1 MTVTPYPDNDKN
13 KNVDKVELSYTN
25 NGAKKTVTLT
35 RNPQNGTWTSS
46 GDGADGIQING
57 NSFSLKAGSVQ
68 VGTEVKAKSY
78 FGNSDAS
85 DERTERIR
93 QRTATPTV
101 TANQDGSVT
110 VTPNGNANSLTVKYI
125 EESNSQKTEIT
136 ANKQGSTWT
145 VTGGTNV
152 TIDQSRGIVTIP
164 ANSVK
169 DRSEVEAQA
178 KATDEFVSATATATA
193 KDQDRTAPTIRVRKN
208 GTNTW
213 LTPDSTGK
221 VVVVATPER
230 NNVELDVDIKDEANG
245 SGYEFS
251 SNGTNPTA
259 TKTVENST
267 DYNENSTTYSAYG
280 KAADATAKLTV
291 GLKAGKTTTDFSGIT
306 MKLNA
311 KDKAGNATNATNK
324 KEVTVKIVSAKPTY
338 PPRVKV
344 LNPTN
349 IKETEKDTILK
360 AIKEANKTNEANPTF
375 TKESDGI
382 KATYTDGTTYK
393 VPYSEIVTYN
403 YVATKKTINVG
414 ENPNWGSPKQYF
426 TYEDGGAIGDD
437 KTFLWKGSST
447 PMTAP
452 NNPDL
457 TVGTNKRVEV
467 LAPNPEGGNPKTLT
481 LTYDVVDNQP
491 PKVKINGVEL
501 GENVDQNPRFV
512 IYRGAEFN
520 PTFEVEDNSGKTTY
534 LKASDIPS
542 GVWFNK
548 QQNGHD
554 VEKTDMA
561 NNAQYTLTTNNIVD
575 NNNTLGE
582 HTASVTV
589 KDASRNEKT
598 YQFKYVIVDI
608 EARNTPETVPLNT
621 KLVDPADKDHAKD
634 SQNYVKVSDGNA
646 QKPNGDD
653 DYYTT
658 GMSFTWSKNNTPI
671 TNKTLLSTPGV
682 VEYTA
687 VVTFPNN
694 GATYSKTV
702 DGKTVTVYPPKK
714 DTVSVTFK
722 VKPTAPTVTPAT
734 NGDVTV
740 TPANEINVNK
750 VEVTY
755 TPADTNRLEDNGTV
769 TKTAQDRTTVI
780 ATKGSNNQWSITSGA
795 KEGISVNT
803 TTGEI
808 TLKDQVVK
816 DRTKIQAKVVAQEVP
831 SDENGNSDSKDGDR
845 TNPTIGLGNTL
856 VGVGK
861 EINLSLGLSDNGV
874 GIDDS
879 NIKVTLPAG
888 ASGLRYDARTKS
900 ITGTLGSI
908 GKHEVKVTVLDKN
921 GNKAEKTISIAAV
934 KPKPIYEIKDGT
946 INNVDTPSHFVEV
959 PAGVTNPSV
968 AWKNGKPTTTTVGT
982 TNKAVTVSATGYT
995 STEVDV
1001 PVKVYD
1007 KVTLKASTYTN
1018 AKGTLANGK
1027 NANDYVNGIGQGVTV
1042 KWKNDQVPDVSQA
1055 NPNLKGYI
1063 EVSYATDDAEHPIKD
1078 TLEVSL
1084 PTYSATL
1091 THTSYETTVGTEFGN
1106 FDANRGG
1113 YFTHDYPVTGD
1124 SKVKGF
1130 WSSKN
1135 YLDAGRD
1142 KKANTIGSVV
1152 DTIGVYFPN
1161 ADKGIDYNENR
1172 KQLLP
1177 VTFNV
1182 KPQAPTINAD
1192 DFRGKAGTKPPVT
1205 VGNLPT
1211 AGQLGTDARVTVELY
1226 QGTNK
1231 VASKVVSKG
1240 TNSVSFNS
1248 GDYTANLIAG
1258 QEVHA
1263 VVKVE
1268 GTTDKKAYDL
1278 SSANSSTARVT
1289 TTAPEKP
1296 KISQNPEDLV
1306 VNATVGQGNSTN
1318 ATLTYHDANNQAQ
1331 NVEFTKTGNSW
1342 TKSNNNNTNIT
1353 ITTAGVIELKA
1364 GVAKEGTS
1372 VSVKQR
1378 TETSEYSEPATEKV
1392 LGRLNGLTN
1401 TPKADGSVEIMVPPT
1416 ATHMTL
1422 TYTPQGQTTP
1432 KTLEYTKTGTTW
1444 TTHTETNTYSN
1455 DHKIVI
1461 PKENVADGTKV
1472 SVIASN
1478 DNSTTTTVISKA
1490 KFEQPNA
1497 TTSNQRDNGDVRIT
1511 LPDNA
1516 DTVTV
1521 TYKDAQN
1528 ATKSVT
1534 LTKGAGNQWTSGGN
1548 LPNGV
1553 TLANNVVE
1561 ISYKTIKSDE
1571 NTVRTAS
1578 TRGEEDVR
1586 SQEATQEITADHR
1599 PPTTQAVVIAAGAT
1613 PTNEDLSRGV
1623 TVDKRSVT
1631 AKSPLA
1637 AIAAGTIT
1645 EVPATLTYNDGSTE
1659 DITLT
1664 VKSKPTA
1671 PTFNNLENHGTF
1683 SGLSSASKE
1692 ISGTAMA
1699 GAEKVKLTLQDGSVK
1714 EIIPNADGSWSYT
1727 LGATEYLTQNFSG
1740 VNNRVFDEHTVKAV
1754 QVKNGIES
1762 EAATANVAPGQAT
1775 IDDVYKAGRAITVN
1789 IPHDVEAGY
1798 VRVNGT
1804 DYGIQK
1810 VDGTWKVISSASNA
1824 TKLEISSAVVDPN
1837 NKAVT
1842 KVTFSVKNNND
1853 ALYNPPF
1860 RIGDTPVKF
1869 RTHYSKNGNI
1879 GVPTPGIQGTDGW
1892 NESPT
1897 PKNTKPTVNFVAG
1910 KTIENGKVFTSPTV
1924 DELKDYFEG
1933 HDAEDDANL
1942 TVGYPASAN
1951 GKLRVQVFTQD
1962 TNQPVSA
1969 NAQNR
1974 IAAGNYRLVLSTID
1988 AAGVESDS
1996 ITRNITVKTMADFYR
2011 NQVLY
2016 PVNTDKVVYNDSDI
2030 NNGNF
2035 TDAAKDRFKGKVE
2048 EVNANNRNLPTG
2060 VTYTKGNT
2068 DDKTKVVGVN
2078 FPDGST
2084 IDISHTLVA
2093 KPTVPTFNATS
2104 GDEHEHKLQDVDR
2117 VVSGTALQSAT
2128 KVILELQT
2136 GKKIE
2141 ILANDEKDPATLQPG
2156 EGVLKNGVWTYKL
2169 ENNMYLRQ
2177 TEQTAEIGSSPLPV
2191 KVKQVVFEAE
2201 SDESQIYVA
2210 KERNFTGKTF
2220 KEVKGS
2226 SVLTELKNHPENGI
2240 NYTEKGKT
2248 MPFPGDFT
2256 ASWERVPDVET
2267 VGTRTYKVQ
2276 LTEKGKSDARPGE
2289 YTVTITVVNPAP
2301 AKLTYENKNNG
2312 TTRIKL
2318 PDDADKVVF
2327 TLPGDQRTKEITL
2340 TSANSWELPA
2350 NSGIEKEGNY
2360 LVVKSSNISGNRR
2373 ITAVAT
2379 KGDGELKS
2387 AETPTSITV
2396 PEHTVTT
2403 EKIRK
2408 VKGTALT
2415 NTDLLG
2421 AVEVDDKKSAKL
2433 KVGTTAPETVGLH
2446 EVNVTV
2452 TYNDDSTE
2460 DVKVAYEII
2469 ENTVEV
2475 PTSGITGDYTK
2486 PKANIAG
2493 KQIGEETTYTPT
2505 EITTTDGKVWKP
2517 KKDGNITFKVG
2528 ETPETVEYVAKFVS
2542 DKGAPAI
2549 EFRVKLPLPLVVP
2562 DPEHLTPTEIAELV
2576 KRVKEANND
2585 EANPDKEVTVDD
2597 KGNVTVTDKNTGES
2611 ALLPVED
2618 LTVKDFT
2625 PVKPSEKVPAKDI
2638 LHLTPEEKKQVED
2651 KVKAKNPGKEVT
2663 VGEDGTAT
2671 VKDPTTGVS
2680 HIIPGSDLTI
2690 TVGNDATENNRPE
2703 DVRPDQVPATP
2714 EVPDNNGQDTPAVTP
2729 SNDDTANNSDAITPS
2744 DDVADT
2750 ENTQARPHRSQAIL
2764 PNTGTAESAGFLSAA
2779 ASMIAGLGFLIPFGK
2794 RRKKEEEESQND

>member
-1 MTVTPYPDNDKN
+1 MKNALNTGKIKTYLLKSMVKRSKITKQAFALIEVYIVKYIEKEGDLMKRKNKKSFNWYGLRQRFSIRKYHFGAASVLIGTTMFLMGGPTTQAAETGTQIVQSTDSSSTGKAAEDVTNKQAETPAEDATNKQVESQTENTSNKQDEAKANSSSSSTSTPEVTAKEKVDTTSNGSNEVITQPKAENQEEKAQEEKSTATVSTDALRTYLDELKNLLKEVPDSLKEKVENQEKVAEKTEKLLDSETSTQQEVDEQVAFVRISINSLKKLKENNWGLDSKDKAEDKSEKETRNPKERSANITPKEKLEKLSQNLNAYFKFASEITRPETKELIKGTEDIIRSVNEGLQQPDLTDEKIQSLIEQGKQAERKLALAVTRENSGKRDLLTGKPMKLGSDFRAAPEVLNTKRAYIVKKDDGSGLPAETYLYAMKRGQNEQPTENNLAPVNDAVNEAKITVTNLGNGDFRWDLTFNAITTKTREHQNAFYWFTLPKGHTITETLGVTRTHGGHTNSFVGGRGTFNQEWGGKIKETITAGHATYGPASGKDGGFNTNFASINDVTDTDFIAKSGTSQRTDTPPTNNKSAGGYYYLGPTVNRFKQWPSSTAVSGEIVDRSKKVLEGLKQNTDLLYHFTLSEGKIQLSYKTHTETPYAPIYYGAGMRSLENNEALMYFMARGLQEKPNAPTVTPNNEGTVTVTPYPDNDKN

-221 VVVVATPER
+221 VVVVATPDR
-230 NNVELDVDIKDEANG
+230 NNVEIDVDIKDEANG

-280 KAADATAKLTV
+280 KAADATAKLRV

-349 IKETEKDTILK
+349 IQETEKDTILT

-403 YVATKKTINVG
+403 YRATKKTINVG

-457 TVGTNKRVEV
+457 TVGTNKTVEV
-467 LAPNPEGGNPKTLT
+467 LAPDPEGGDPKTLT
-481 LTYDVVDNQP
+481 LTYDVVDTKP
-491 PKVKINGVEL
+491 PKVKINGTEL

-561 NNAQYTLTTNNIVD
+561 NNTRYTLTTNNIVD

-634 SQNYVKVSDGNA
+634 SHNYVKVSDGNT
-646 QKPNGDD
+646 QKPDGDD

-671 TNKTLLSTPGV
+671 TNKTLLSTPGI

-694 GATYSKTV
+694 GAKYSTTV

-714 DTVSVTFK
+714 DTAPVTFR

-740 TPANEINVNK
+740 TPANETNVNK

-769 TKTAQDRTTVI
+769 TKTAQDRTMVI

-816 DRTKIQAKVVAQEVP
+816 DQTKIQAKVVAQEVP

-888 ASGLRYDARTKS
+888 ASGLRYDTRTKS
-900 ITGTLGSI
+900 ITGTLSSAA
-908 GKHEVKVTVLDKN
+908 KHEVKVTVLDKN

-934 KPKPIYEIKDGT
+934 KPKPIYAIKDGT

-968 AWKNGKPTTTTVGT
+968 AWKNGKPTTTAAGT

-1007 KVTLKASTYTN
+1007 KVTLK
-1018 AKGTLANGK
+1018 KGTYANALGRLKNGK
-1027 NANDYVNGIGQGVTV
+1027 NANDYVNGVAQGVTV
-1042 KWKNDQVPDVSQA
+1042 KWKNNQIPDVSQA

-1063 EVSYATDDAEHPIKD
+1063 EVSYATDDAEHPIKE
-1078 TLEVSL
+1078 TLEVNL

-1091 THTSYETTVGTEFGN
+1091 THTSYETTVGTPFERSDSRTDFFTYASPPSRLDKVHSVWEKTSAGN
-1106 FDANRGG
+1106 YSNYA
-1113 YFTHDYPVTGD
+1113 
-1124 SKVKGF
+1124 
-1130 WSSKN
+1130 SSKRTDN
-1135 YLDAGRD
+1135 SGVIGEVTDRIRVYYPEYDGSDEWND
-1142 KKANTIGSVV
+1142 KRSEDLAPI
-1152 DTIGVYFPN
+1152 
-1161 ADKGIDYNENR
+1161 
-1172 KQLLP
+1172 
-1177 VTFNV
+1177 TFTV
-1182 KPQAPTINAD
+1182 KPQAPTINSD
-1192 DFRGKAGTKPPVT
+1192 DFRGKASTKPTAT

-1231 VASKVVSKG
+1231 VASKAVTKG
-1240 TNSVSFNS
+1240 TTSVSFNS

-1318 ATLTYHDANNQAQ
+1318 ATLTYYDSDNQAQ
-1331 NVEFTKTGNSW
+1331 NVNFTKTGNNW
-1342 TKSNNNNTNIT
+1342 AKSENNNTNIT
-1353 ITTAGVIELKA
+1353 ITNAGVIELKA
-1364 GVAKEGTS
+1364 GVAKAGTS

-1401 TPKADGSVEIMVPPT
+1401 TPKADGSVEIIVPPT
-1416 ATHMTL
+1416 ASHMTL

-1444 TTHTETNTYSN
+1444 TTHTETNTYSGE
-1455 DHKIVI
+1455 HKIVI

-1472 SVIASN
+1472 SAIASN
-1478 DNSTTTTVISKA
+1478 DDSTTTTVVSKA

-1521 TYKDAQN
+1521 TYTDKQN
-1528 ATKSVT
+1528 AAKSVT

-1548 LPNGV
+1548 LPNDV
-1553 TLANNVVE
+1553 TLTGSVLEIPYKIINN
-1561 ISYKTIKSDE
+1561 DE
-1571 NTVRTAS
+1571 NIVRTAS

-1762 EAATANVAPGQAT
+1762 EEATANVAPGQAT

-1798 VRVNGT
+1798 VRVNGI

-1842 KVTFSVKNNND
+1842 KVTFKIKD
-1853 ALYNPPF
+1853 ANLNNPPF
-1860 RIGDTPVKF
+1860 TIGDNKVGF
-1869 RTHYSKNGNI
+1869 RTHYSKDGRI

-1892 NESPT
+1892 AYSAVPI
-1897 PKNTKPTVNFVAG
+1897 NTKPTVELT
-1910 KTIENGKVFTSPTV
+1910 KENGTQNPKLKDNHVFASPTV
-1924 DELKDYFEG
+1924 DELKDYIAG
-1933 HDAEDDANL
+1933 ADKEDDANL
-1942 TVGYPASAN
+1942 TVGLGASDRS
-1951 GKLRVQVFTQD
+1951 KFRIRVFTKD
-1962 TNQPVSA
+1962 TN
-1969 NAQNR
+1969 
-1974 IAAGNYRLVLSTID
+1974 
-1988 AAGVESDS
+1988 
-1996 ITRNITVKTMADFYR
+1996 
-2011 NQVLY
+2011 
-2016 PVNTDKVVYNDSDI
+2016 
-2030 NNGNF
+2030 
-2035 TDAAKDRFKGKVE
+2035 
-2048 EVNANNRNLPTG
+2048 
-2060 VTYTKGNT
+2060 
-2068 DDKTKVVGVN
+2068 
-2078 FPDGST
+2078 
-2084 IDISHTLVA
+2084 
-2093 KPTVPTFNATS
+2093 
-2104 GDEHEHKLQDVDR
+2104 
-2117 VVSGTALQSAT
+2117 
-2128 KVILELQT
+2128 
-2136 GKKIE
+2136 
-2141 ILANDEKDPATLQPG
+2141 
-2156 EGVLKNGVWTYKL
+2156 
-2169 ENNMYLRQ
+2169 
-2177 TEQTAEIGSSPLPV
+2177 
-2191 KVKQVVFEAE
+2191 
-2201 SDESQIYVA
+2201 
-2210 KERNFTGKTF
+2210 
-2220 KEVKGS
+2220 
-2226 SVLTELKNHPENGI
+2226 
-2240 NYTEKGKT
+2240 
-2248 MPFPGDFT
+2248 
-2256 ASWERVPDVET
+2256 
-2267 VGTRTYKVQ
+2267 
-2276 LTEKGKSDARPGE
+2276 
-2289 YTVTITVVNPAP
+2289 
-2301 AKLTYENKNNG
+2301 
-2312 TTRIKL
+2312 
-2318 PDDADKVVF
+2318 
-2327 TLPGDQRTKEITL
+2327 
-2340 TSANSWELPA
+2340 
-2350 NSGIEKEGNY
+2350 
-2360 LVVKSSNISGNRR
+2360 
-2373 ITAVAT
+2373 
-2379 KGDGELKS
+2379 
-2387 AETPTSITV
+2387 
-2396 PEHTVTT
+2396 
-2403 EKIRK
+2403 
-2408 VKGTALT
+2408 
-2415 NTDLLG
+2415 
-2421 AVEVDDKKSAKL
+2421 
-2433 KVGTTAPETVGLH
+2433 
-2446 EVNVTV
+2446 
-2452 TYNDDSTE
+2452 
-2460 DVKVAYEII
+2460 
-2469 ENTVEV
+2469 
-2475 PTSGITGDYTK
+2475 
-2486 PKANIAG
+2486 
-2493 KQIGEETTYTPT
+2493 
-2505 EITTTDGKVWKP
+2505 
-2517 KKDGNITFKVG
+2517 
-2528 ETPETVEYVAKFVS
+2528 
-2542 DKGAPAI
+2542 
-2549 EFRVKLPLPLVVP
+2549 
-2562 DPEHLTPTEIAELV
+2562 
-2576 KRVKEANND
+2576 
-2585 EANPDKEVTVDD
+2585 
-2597 KGNVTVTDKNTGES
+2597 
-2611 ALLPVED
+2611 
-2618 LTVKDFT
+2618 
-2625 PVKPSEKVPAKDI
+2625 
-2638 LHLTPEEKKQVED
+2638 
-2651 KVKAKNPGKEVT
+2651 
-2663 VGEDGTAT
+2663 
-2671 VKDPTTGVS
+2671 
-2680 HIIPGSDLTI
+2680 
-2690 TVGNDATENNRPE
+2690 
-2703 DVRPDQVPATP
+2703 
-2714 EVPDNNGQDTPAVTP
+2714 
-2729 SNDDTANNSDAITPS
+2729 
-2744 DDVADT
+2744 
-2750 ENTQARPHRSQAIL
+2750 
-2764 PNTGTAESAGFLSAA
+2764 
-2779 ASMIAGLGFLIPFGK
+2779 
-2794 RRKKEEEESQND
+2794 